1 MDDRNVDANVLS
13 WSCKVLKINQFKRHL
28 DANAVCEFWSYLD
41 EFMLLKTPA
50 LYQGVLSGNK

>member
-1 MDDRNVDANVLS
+1 VDANVLS

-28 DANAVCEFWSYLD
+28 DAGAVNEFWSYLD

-50 LYQGVLSGNK
+50 LYQGVLGGNK